1 MKKESIKNTTYN
13 NFLHKLFT
21 KLSKQWLTP
30 IPKWLNEERHQKV
43 SFTTNKAHPVFSRFF
58 YSFLSKWSKFQN
70 KHKRVL
76 FHINFL
82 IWSKRF
88 GCHPMRTSW
97 TSQKETCHLP
107 KQTKKPKIN
116 CWMTTQSGW
125 ECGNQFFLIL
135 AWAIPFYYIITR
147 IFPQAAS
154 QAEVLILE
162 AWGPVWIGFLG
173 VINIFFSKA

>member
-107 KQTKKPKIN
+107 KQTKN
-116 CWMTTQSGW
+116 QRSTVGW
-125 ECGNQFFLIL
+125 LLKVDENVATNSSWFLHEQYL
-135 AWAIPFYYIITR
+135 FII
-147 IFPQAAS
+147 
-154 QAEVLILE
+154 
-162 AWGPVWIGFLG
+162 
-173 VINIFFSKA
+173 